1 MIFLKTGMYLT
12 TVFFSIFDLTHDQ
25 DQVLQVSS
33 ERRTINPYIH
43 LTISFKK
50 KNNSFLSIH
59 YKKTIHTIGRMRL
72 QLLGCIALLI
82 PFVTASFSHDH
93 DLYSKPEFVVLN
105 DTQHY
110 ILDDQV
116 NTYISSVK
124 STNNSEIEFMKYNNE
139 TYLCTYPT
147 LSNQDLTTEDLQELK
162 TWKKSELLEAK
173 EYAAQALY
181 KGMMSECIYYFKDW
195 WTYSFCYGRDIKQFH
210 IDPSQLKLGVPPDY
224 RKADMLFV
232 LGKFDRKPSGTM
244 NYKVNI
250 KHEDEV
256 NYLSYNLNKG
266 TVCDLTGKDR
276 SIEVQFYCNPTQ
288 ELDSVL
294 WIKEVKS
301 CEYKMAISTK
311 KICGN
316 PIFAHP
322 EKVNPHNID
331 CRRIINAVELEKLQ
345 AEKEKAKK
353 MAAIKSENQK
363 KSGKN
368 QQPQKKQQE
377 EVANL
382 LYNDLDF
389 LGGAW
394 KQLRLDPAD
403 SIGKNIQS
411 YHDDPN
417 HTLSLLMEKLRA
429 MIRAGAIK
437 DANGKPIT
445 VKDEFSTII
454 KLVDLNDQDVLFIK
468 IALLKGELL
477 IGIVSDDDSEEI
489 YELDLNDDEDND
501 DELDESNDFD
511 EKEKKRFFFVT
522 TMAHATPTDVNT
534 EESEYDDYDFEPF
547 TGDKK
552 FEDGEQD
559 DKTDDTMIESFS
571 KDQEIGGVHQEDL
584 KQKDTLNDYNNDFQ
598 KQHVTVEQ
606 AREDSQKEDQ
616 VPFVVNNEQERE
628 AKNNEEK
635 QYYYYDGDEYLEDK
649 QDHTSNYKDMNKP
662 DEVIRDEL

>member
-1 MIFLKTGMYLT
+1 ML
-12 TVFFSIFDLTHDQ
+12 
-25 DQVLQVSS
+25 
-33 ERRTINPYIH
+33 
-43 LTISFKK
+43 
-50 KNNSFLSIH
+50 
-59 YKKTIHTIGRMRL
+59 GR
-72 QLLGCIALLI
+72 IALLI
-82 PFVTASFSHDH
+82 PSVTASFSYDH

-105 DTQHY
+105 DTLHY
-110 ILDDQV
+110 LLDNQV
-116 NTYISSVK
+116 STYINSVK

-162 TWKKSELLEAK
+162 TWQKSELLEAK

-181 KGMMSECIYYFKDW
+181 KDMMGECIYYLKDW

-210 IDPSQLKLGVPPDY
+210 IDPSQLKLGVPPDF
-224 RKADMLFV
+224 RNADMLFV
-232 LGKFDRKPSGTM
+232 LGMFDRKPSGTM

-250 KHEDEV
+250 KNEGEV
-256 NYLSYNLNKG
+256 NYLSYTLNKG

-276 SIEVQFYCNPTQ
+276 STEVQFYCNPTQ

-294 WIKEVKS
+294 WIKEIKS

-316 PIFAHP
+316 PIFAPP
-322 EKVNPHNID
+322 EKVNPHKIE
-331 CRRIINAVELEKLQ
+331 CRRIINTVELEKLQ
-345 AEKEKAKK
+345 AEKEEAKK

-363 KSGKN
+363 KAEKN
-368 QQPQKKQQE
+368 LQPQKEQQDKVE
-377 EVANL
+377 NL

-411 YHDDPN
+411 YQDDPN

-429 MIRAGAIK
+429 MIQAGAIK

-445 VKDEFSTII
+445 VKDEFSTVV
-454 KLVDLNDQDVLFIK
+454 KLVDLNDQDVLYIK

-477 IGIVSDDDSEEI
+477 IGIVSDEDDDSKDI
-489 YELDLNDDEDND
+489 YELDLDDDEED
-501 DELDESNDFD
+501 DKLDKSSDFD
-511 EKEKKRFFFVT
+511 EKEGTRLLFVT
-522 TMAHATPTDVNT
+522 TMAHAIPTDINT
-534 EESEYDDYDFEPF
+534 EEGEYDDYDFEPF

-552 FEDGEQD
+552 LEDEKQD

-571 KDQEIGGVHQEDL
+571 KDQEVEGVQQEDL
-584 KQKDTLNDYNNDFQ
+584 KPKDTVNDYNSDFQ

-606 AREDSQKEDQ
+606 AQQDSQNEEQ
-616 VPFVVNNEQERE
+616 VPFVASNEQEGE
-628 AKNNEEK
+628 AQNNEEK

-649 QDHTSNYKDMNKP
+649 KDHSSNYKDMRKP
-662 DEVIRDEL
+662 DQVIRDEL